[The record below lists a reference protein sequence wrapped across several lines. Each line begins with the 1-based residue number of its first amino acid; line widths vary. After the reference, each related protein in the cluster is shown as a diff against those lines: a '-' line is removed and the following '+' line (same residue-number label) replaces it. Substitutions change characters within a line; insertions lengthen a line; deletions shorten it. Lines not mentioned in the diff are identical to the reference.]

1 MFATTQFTAMSLAFP
16 DVCKTPV
23 PVPFPNLAQSVTHI
37 PNNFNQ
43 YYCAGSVHN
52 LLTPGTISNG
62 DEAGALMGVVSNL
75 IISMDRYLLG
85 SFKLFSGIAPAA
97 RLTTMTTQNGP
108 IPNTVGFT
116 ALPSVNRVL
125 VIG

>member
-43 YYCAGSVHN
+43 FYCAGSVHN

-62 DEAGALMGVVSNL
+62 DEAGALMGVLSNL
-75 IISMDRYLLG
+75 IISMNRYLLG
-85 SFKLFSGIAPAA
+85 SFKLFNGTALAA
-97 RLTTMTTQNGP
+97 RTTSMTLQNGP
-108 IPNTVGFT
+108 LPNAVGATVV
-116 ALPSVNRVL
+116 PSINRVL